1 MLFTSYDIGLCRAVV
16 LENPATCHAKK
27 SPVHIFLCFFC
38 GYRASCLRGA
48 AMRKLSIFTAS
59 IITAI
64 TLWMAT
70 SAAAEE
76 EPQGL
81 SAAAEQVILR
91 LLHQPTTAAVEEY
104 YGGHRQYWRQ
114 EVLNV
119 QKVPESP
126 YYEVVIQVET
136 FYGAH
141 NPPYGLETLTF
152 YIGPLDNIQLASFVH
167 QTEAE

>member
-1 MLFTSYDIGLCRAVV
+1 MRKFVLLAAGLMAAVAI
-16 LENPATCHAKK
+16 LLST
-27 SPVHIFLCFFC
+27 
-38 GYRASCLRGA
+38 GA
-48 AMRKLSIFTAS
+48 AAQSKSEL
-59 IITAI
+59 
-64 TLWMAT
+64 
-70 SAAAEE
+70 
-76 EPQGL
+76 PQD
-81 SAAAEQVILR
+81 AMEQVILR

-136 FYGAH
+136 FHGAH

-152 YIGPLDNIQLASFVH
+152 YIGPLDNIQLASFGH